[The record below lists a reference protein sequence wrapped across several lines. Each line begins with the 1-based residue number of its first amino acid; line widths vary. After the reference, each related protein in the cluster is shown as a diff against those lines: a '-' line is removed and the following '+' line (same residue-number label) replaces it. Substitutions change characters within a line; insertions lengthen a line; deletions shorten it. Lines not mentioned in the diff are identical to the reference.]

1 MSKECRRSLF
11 FLLTVTALLT
21 FAAGA
26 YAQECDTCSPTG
38 NLCSD
43 YCDRCT
49 HQGIDGCDAWAPST
63 CGDDHPCMQDN
74 CTPSWS
80 ENSRVTQ
87 GTYDGVSWNSCNHH
101 LVQWVTVTDANH
113 CNTSSS
119 YWTYSYCDNVIDDWK
134 NGGFYPSCCNG
145 YGENG
150 HALSCNGYHSCT
162 G

>member
-1 MSKECRRSLF
+1 MSNEYRRALF
-11 FLLTVTALLT
+11 ILLSVAALMM
-21 FAAGA
+21 FAVGA
-26 YAQECDTCSPTG
+26 NAQDCDTCDPFA
-38 NLCSD
+38 NHCSD
-43 YCDRCT
+43 YCDRCRIR
-49 HQGIDGCDAWAPST
+49 GIDYCVSWQPST
-63 CGDDHPCMQDN
+63 CGDNGACLTDN

-80 ENSRVTQ
+80 ETSRVTQ

-101 LVQWVTVTDANH
+101 LVQWVTETDANQ
-113 CNTSSS
+113 CNT
-119 YWTYSYCDNVIDDWK
+119 YEAFWTQSFCEDVIDDWK